1 LELQLREEITMF
13 QEKDV
18 TYLSLHQCSLGSY
31 VTCSLV
37 AQGLGFSGT
46 CYCASSPAFQQKQK
60 CMMKRVSGSWKT
72 VMQSI
77 SGAEIWKACKCCN
90 KKDLTPP

>member
-1 LELQLREEITMF
+1 
-13 QEKDV
+13 
-18 TYLSLHQCSLGSY
+18 
-31 VTCSLV
+31 V

-60 CMMKRVSGSWKT
+60 CMMERVSGSWKK

-77 SGAEIWKACKCCN
+77 SGAEIWKASKCATE
-90 KKDLTPP
+90 KI